1 MMQFKEIGIDSLLV
15 YISKAFQGDEKLR
28 TTYHI
33 KFFNHINDSAIDSYN
48 RILELEHTSE
58 LPINY
63 YGIESDGEKIG
74 FIVVIGIANV
84 LYSFG
89 INIQH
94 RSDINKVNFI
104 NFVNNLTKGN
114 TTVYL
119 YEKNT
124 RAIEFLKRNNFTEV
138 GKVMDGTNHVIQLK
152 AQCQ

>member
-1 MMQFKEIGIDSLLV
+1 MLQFKEIGIDSLLV

-63 YGIESDGEKIG
+63 YGIEDNGEKVG
-74 FIVVIGIANV
+74 FIVVIMLANV

-89 INIQH
+89 LNINH
-94 RSDINKVNFI
+94 RNDINKAEFI
-104 NFVNNLTKGN
+104 NFVEKITKGN

-124 RAIEFLKRNNFTEV
+124 RAIEFLKRNNFQEV
-138 GKVMDGTNHVIQLK
+138 NKLIDNNHSVIQLRS
-152 AQCQ
+152 CQ